1 MNEERVEIAVRKLPR
16 LRIGIW
22 SGRSFVVG
30 VAAGNGNTKREQNE
44 SFEHDG
50 LCRRLCASCQI
61 FMKNEATLTSK
72 REGWRIDPR
81 QSLRQFLQLMRTDQ
95 ALRELQRASP
105 SEPALI

>member
-61 FMKNEATLTSK
+61 FMKNEATLTAKS
-72 REGWRIDPR
+72 RRMADRSTAITATNAPPI
-81 QSLRQFLQLMRTDQ
+81 LLH
-95 ALRELQRASP
+95 QR
-105 SEPALI
+105 